1 MFRLRLVELPMPT
14 GSKDTQVLLEWL
26 IDSLSLVRR
35 KSELWNVNDEPSAL
49 QRMFT
54 GSLLV
59 DPLKGWNTK
68 ELGDS
73 CGLSQ
78 TAMHNQMIR
87 LRESGLVSS
96 ELKGRWHIHVLRGGS
111 MTTAVEL
118 LGVQARKILDI
129 RLNELS
135 KIIIDSDE
143 RMHTKAENEER
154 QFKINIAEPSAT
166 PVGKDRID
174 SLIEDLGLNGERG
187 KSDDELAKKITIE
200 LCKSHR
206 AITQL
211 VLAERMGETRSRI
224 QRVLERLLEMNIV
237 ERVAMPDRIAQ
248 DVFLGLMRQYDARG
262 EEWLITRGGLGRLDE
277 KISEKIISEIK
288 IKNLTI
294 EKTQDILNHVEI
306 EKQKLLL
313 NTLGGRMPYGF
324 RIAGKNGE
332 EVREKVLNRLDRTIR
347 RLITV
352 ANRIDESL
360 KKITYFFY
368 FIHRPIRHFALL
380 QFYHHYV

>member
-135 KIIIDSDE
+135 EIIIDSDE

-154 QFKINIAEPSAT
+154 QFRINIAEPSAT

-206 AITQL
+206 AVSYTH
-211 VLAERMGETRSRI
+211 
-224 QRVLERLLEMNIV
+224 
-237 ERVAMPDRIAQ
+237 
-248 DVFLGLMRQYDARG
+248 
-262 EEWLITRGGLGRLDE
+262 
-277 KISEKIISEIK
+277 
-288 IKNLTI
+288 LTLPT
-294 EKTQDILNHVEI
+294 K
-306 EKQKLLL
+306 
-313 NTLGGRMPYGF
+313 
-324 RIAGKNGE
+324 A
-332 EVREKVLNRLDRTIR
+332 
-347 RLITV
+347 
-352 ANRIDESL
+352 
-360 KKITYFFY
+360 
-368 FIHRPIRHFALL
+368 
-380 QFYHHYV
+380 

>member
-135 KIIIDSDE
+135 EIIIDSDE

-154 QFKINIAEPSAT
+154 QFRINIAEPSPT

-262 EEWLITRGGLGRLDE
+262 EEWLNTRGGLGRLDG

-294 EKTQDILNHVEI
+294 EKTQEILNDVEI

-360 KKITYFFY
+360 KK
-368 FIHRPIRHFALL
+368 
-380 QFYHHYV
+380 

>member
-1 MFRLRLVELPMPT
+1 MPT
-14 GSKDTQVLLEWL
+14 GSKDTQILLEWL

-135 KIIIDSDE
+135 KITKKFCKEEKEHLEIANTYDTGSDPIHNALK
-143 RMHTKAENEER
+143 RGIKLISKLAIKA
-154 QFKINIAEPSAT
+154 
-166 PVGKDRID
+166 
-174 SLIEDLGLNGERG
+174 
-187 KSDDELAKKITIE
+187 
-200 LCKSHR
+200 
-206 AITQL
+206 
-211 VLAERMGETRSRI
+211 
-224 QRVLERLLEMNIV
+224 
-237 ERVAMPDRIAQ
+237 
-248 DVFLGLMRQYDARG
+248 
-262 EEWLITRGGLGRLDE
+262 
-277 KISEKIISEIK
+277 SEKI
-288 IKNLTI
+288 
-294 EKTQDILNHVEI
+294 
-306 EKQKLLL
+306 
-313 NTLGGRMPYGF
+313 
-324 RIAGKNGE
+324 
-332 EVREKVLNRLDRTIR
+332 
-347 RLITV
+347 
-352 ANRIDESL
+352 
-360 KKITYFFY
+360 
-368 FIHRPIRHFALL
+368 
-380 QFYHHYV
+380 